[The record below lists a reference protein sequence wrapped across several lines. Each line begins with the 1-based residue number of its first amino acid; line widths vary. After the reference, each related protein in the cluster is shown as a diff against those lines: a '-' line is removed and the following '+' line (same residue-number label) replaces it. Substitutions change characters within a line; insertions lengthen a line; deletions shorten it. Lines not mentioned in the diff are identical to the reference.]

1 MIKMFQPLLGLH
13 LSPPPPKDLSV
24 FSSSIATIK
33 KDVIKKVGTH
43 AKKPVLSKT
52 IFVAFISGTSIK
64 VSVMSWFYFKINKR
78 LQWDN
83 SLCQLNTGLDALKFP
98 LMRQGVVN
106 K

>member
-13 LSPPPPKDLSV
+13 LSPPPTKDLSV

-33 KDVIKKVGTH
+33 KDVIEKVGTH

-64 VSVMSWFYFKINKR
+64 VSVMSWFYF
-78 LQWDN
+78 
-83 SLCQLNTGLDALKFP
+83 
-98 LMRQGVVN
+98 
-106 K
+106 

>member
-13 LSPPPPKDLSV
+13 LSPPPPPPPPTKDLSV

-33 KDVIKKVGTH
+33 KDVIEKVGTH

-64 VSVMSWFYFKINKR
+64 VSVMSWFYF
-78 LQWDN
+78 
-83 SLCQLNTGLDALKFP
+83 
-98 LMRQGVVN
+98 
-106 K
+106 

>member
-1 MIKMFQPLLGLH
+1 MVMIKMFQPLLGLH

-33 KDVIKKVGTH
+33 KDVIEKVGTH

-64 VSVMSWFYFKINKR
+64 VSVMSWFYF
-78 LQWDN
+78 
-83 SLCQLNTGLDALKFP
+83 
-98 LMRQGVVN
+98 
-106 K
+106 